1 MKDMKLT
8 YFGIRGLAEPI
19 RMLMIDNGIHF
30 TDHQVTS
37 DEWAKIKPT
46 MQFGQVPC
54 LHEGDMQ
61 LVQSGAIMRHLAR
74 KHGLYG
80 HSETDM
86 AYADM
91 MYDGV
96 TDLRTKYAKLI
107 YQEYDM
113 PGKREEFVSTI
124 LPPELLKFEQL
135 LKTKHQGK
143 GYLLGE
149 KICYADYAL
158 FEIVDALTT
167 LHPAALKDYPTLE
180 AYQHRMMERPK
191 LREYLHSDVRRNLKI
206 NGNGKQ

>member
-1 MKDMKLT
+1 
-8 YFGIRGLAEPI
+8 
-19 RMLMIDNGIHF
+19 MLMVDNGVHF
-30 TDHQVTS
+30 NDHQIS
-37 DEWAKIKPT
+37 ADEWAKLKPT

-54 LHEGDMQ
+54 LHEGDFQ

-74 KHGLYG
+74 KHSLYG
-80 HSETDM
+80 SSEHDH

-91 MYDGV
+91 VFDGV

-113 PGKREEFVSTI
+113 PGKKEEFIGSI
-124 LPPELLKFEQL
+124 LPPELLKFENL
-135 LKTKHQGK
+135 LKSHNHGK
-143 GYLLGE
+143 PGYILGD

-158 FEIVDALTT
+158 FEIIDCIST

-191 LREYLHSDVRRNLKI
+191 LREYLHTETRRNLKI

>member
-80 HSETDM
+80 STENEM

-91 MYDGV
+91 MFDGV

-113 PGKREEFVSTI
+113 PGKKDEFIKTTM
-124 LPPELLKFEQL
+124 PPELAKFEQL
-135 LKTKHQGK
+135 LKTHHKGQ

-158 FEIVDALTT
+158 FEIIDALTV
-167 LHPAALKDYPTLE
+167 LNPHALKDYPTLE

-191 LREYLHSDVRRNLKI
+191 LREYLHGDVRRNLKI